1 MFGCMVNAQK
11 QHFRDLD
18 AQEEAAQSAAATE
31 ENRDESVTESA
42 VAPAEERAAKGN
54 EEA

>member
-18 AQEEAAQSAAATE
+18 AQEERAHSAADTE

-42 VAPAEERAAKGN
+42 VAPAEERAAKGDDQ
-54 EEA
+54 A